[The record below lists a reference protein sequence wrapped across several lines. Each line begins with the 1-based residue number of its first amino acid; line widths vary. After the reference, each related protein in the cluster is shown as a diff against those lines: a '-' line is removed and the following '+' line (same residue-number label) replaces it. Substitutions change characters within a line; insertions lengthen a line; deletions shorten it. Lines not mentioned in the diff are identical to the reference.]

1 MIAHHP
7 PGKQAVQKVLG
18 QHMGETPSL
27 DMGRQ
32 GRLPGR
38 KRWPFGDNQRVSRE
52 KEGPLCQCEHHREL
66 TWLLQQW
73 PPHPKDKNHPGPHLL
88 RKS

>member
-66 TWLLQQW
+66 TFRASSFY
-73 PPHPKDKNHPGPHLL
+73 L
-88 RKS
+88 RFSFIHSSFHELV